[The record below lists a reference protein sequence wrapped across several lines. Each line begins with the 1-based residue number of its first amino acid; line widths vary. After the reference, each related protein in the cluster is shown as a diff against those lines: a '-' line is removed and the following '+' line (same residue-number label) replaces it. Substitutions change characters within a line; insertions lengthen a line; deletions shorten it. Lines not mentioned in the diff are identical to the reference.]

1 MRELH
6 SFAELAAL
14 PMRTN
19 GRAPDEL
26 RPVRITMDYVSSAPG
41 SVLIEC
47 GRTRVICVASVE
59 EKLPR
64 WMQQEKERTGW
75 VTAEYSLLPY
85 AGGERKMREATA
97 GKVTGRTQEIQRLI
111 GRALRTV
118 VDLKQLGER
127 TLWIDCD
134 VIEADGGT
142 RTAAVT
148 GGYCALYAALH
159 RLMQQKKLKTLP
171 ILRQVA
177 AVSVGLVNQQ
187 ALLDLDYA
195 EDSIADVDL
204 NVVMTSEGEFVE
216 LQGTAEERPFSQEQ
230 LHTML
235 ALAAR
240 GCQALFAHQN
250 AALRAWSSANPV

>member
-1 MRELH
+1 MKELH
-6 SFAELAAL
+6 SLEELSQVHL
-14 PMRTN
+14 RSE
-19 GRAPDEL
+19 GRAPDAL
-26 RPVRITMDYVSSAPG
+26 RAVRITLDYVPSAPG
-41 SVLIEC
+41 SALIEC

-64 WMQQEKERTGW
+64 WMLQEKERTGW

-111 GRALRTV
+111 SRALRTA
-118 VDLKQLGER
+118 VDLKHLGER
-127 TLWIDCD
+127 TVWIDCD

-148 GGYCALYAALH
+148 GGYLALYSALH
-159 RLMQQKKLKTLP
+159 RLVQQKKLKKLP
-171 ILRQVA
+171 IVRQVA
-177 AVSVGLVNQQ
+177 AVSVGMVNQH

-195 EDSIADVDL
+195 EDSAAEVDL
-204 NVVMTSEGEFVE
+204 NVVMTGDGEFVE

-230 LHTML
+230 LATML
-235 ALAAR
+235 ALATR
-240 GCQALFAHQN
+240 GCRELFDHQN
-250 AALRAWSSANPV
+250 AALRALMQHDV

>member
-1 MRELH
+1 MKQLH
-6 SFAELAAL
+6 SLEELSVAHV
-14 PMRTN
+14 RSE
-19 GRAPDEL
+19 GRAADQL
-26 RPVRITMDYVSSAPG
+26 RTVRITLDYVPSTPG

-85 AGGERKMREATA
+85 AGGERKIREATA

-111 GRALRTV
+111 GRALRTA

-148 GGYCALYAALH
+148 GGYLALYSALY
-159 RLMQQKKLKTLP
+159 RLLQQKKLKKLP
-171 ILRQVA
+171 IVRQVA
-177 AVSVGLVNQQ
+177 AVSVGIVNQQ

-195 EDSIADVDL
+195 EDSAADVDL
-204 NVVMTSEGEFVE
+204 NVVMTGDGEFVE

-230 LHTML
+230 LATML
-235 ALAAR
+235 ALATR
-240 GCQALFAHQN
+240 GCRELFDHQN
-250 AALRAWSSANPV
+250 AALRALTQPNS